1 MRSVINEKPATVR
14 PEYPKLMR
22 TKDHAAVVLFSSRY
36 CGVVVSAGGPHFL
49 GDWSS
54 TWVSTYF
61 EPFFGS
67 VTLIE
72 ELA

>member
-1 MRSVINEKPATVR
+1 MRSVINANATTVR

-22 TKDHAAVVLFSSRY
+22 TKDHAAVVLFFTKRS
-36 CGVVVSAGGPHFL
+36 GVVVSPGGPHLL
-49 GDWSS
+49 GDWSYSWS
-54 TWVSTYF
+54 TDHF

-67 VTLIE
+67 VTLIG